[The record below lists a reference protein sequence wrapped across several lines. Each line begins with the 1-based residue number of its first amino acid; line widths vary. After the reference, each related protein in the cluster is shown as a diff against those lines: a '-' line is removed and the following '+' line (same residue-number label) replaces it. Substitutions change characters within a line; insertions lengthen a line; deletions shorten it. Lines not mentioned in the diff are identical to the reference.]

1 VRVTKR
7 NSAIYHGG
15 HQPATRAGRPSDK
28 LGQMPIRAGRIALI
42 LLAATGFGLAWNT
55 FSGRG
60 VVLGLNAY
68 VREGDEEVS
77 AKDARAQL
85 DKGALFLDARPVAFY
100 EMSHIPGALPLP
112 EDDFDKHFA
121 KLEPRL
127 RSSFDIVVYCS
138 GFGCEA
144 SHLVA
149 RKLKERGIPAVVLS
163 EGWPA
168 WTDAG
173 YPTKEGAQ
181 P

>member
-1 VRVTKR
+1 LR
-7 NSAIYHGG
+7 II
-15 HQPATRAGRPSDK
+15 Q
-28 LGQMPIRAGRIALI
+28 LIALI

-55 FSGRG
+55 FSDRG
-60 VVLGLNAY
+60 VALGRNAY

-77 AKDARAQL
+77 ARDARAQL
-85 DKGALFLDARPVAFY
+85 DKGALFLDARPRDY
-100 EMSHIPGALPLP
+100 YKMEHIPGALPLP
-112 EDDFDKHFA
+112 EDDFDKA
-121 KLEPRL
+121 YKELEPTL
-127 RSSFDIVVYCS
+127 RSRLDIVVYCA

-144 SHLVA
+144 SHIVA
-149 RKLKERGIPAVVLS
+149 RKLHEKGIQASILH

>member
-1 VRVTKR
+1 
-7 NSAIYHGG
+7 
-15 HQPATRAGRPSDK
+15 
-28 LGQMPIRAGRIALI
+28 MPIRFHRIALI
-42 LLAATGFGLAWNT
+42 LLGATGFGLAWNA

-60 VVLGLNAY
+60 VALGRNAY
-68 VREGDEEVS
+68 MRDGDEEIT
-77 AKDARAQL
+77 AQEARGRL

-100 EMSHIPGALPLP
+100 EMSHIPSALPLP
-112 EDDFDKHFA
+112 EDDFDKAFA

-149 RKLKERGIPAVVLS
+149 RRLKERGIPAVVLS